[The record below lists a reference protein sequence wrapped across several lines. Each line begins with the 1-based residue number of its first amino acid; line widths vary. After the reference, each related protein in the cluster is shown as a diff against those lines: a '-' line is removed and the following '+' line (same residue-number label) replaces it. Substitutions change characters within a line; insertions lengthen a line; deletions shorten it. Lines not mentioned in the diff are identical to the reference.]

1 MKRKFFLIFLIVL
14 SVSCFSQKELPVTW
28 SFATVN
34 QGKHE
39 AELTFTAIV
48 NDGWHIYSQFID
60 TGGPIPTSFTFTP
73 GKDYDLIG
81 KVIEPKDPVK
91 AFDKAFEMNIT
102 YFSTKVVFVQKIK
115 YAKPGIDIKG
125 TLKFMA
131 CNGEQCIPPEEVE
144 FNFTVK

>member
-1 MKRKFFLIFLIVL
+1 MKRKIILIFLVV
-14 SVSCFSQKELPVTW
+14 VSTNCFCQNVLPVTW

-48 NDGWHIYSQFID
+48 NEGWHIYSQFIEP
-60 TGGPIPTSFTFTP
+60 GGPVPTSFTFTP
-73 GKDYDLIG
+73 GSEYDLEG
-81 KVIEPKDPVK
+81 KVTEPKNPVK

-115 YAKPGIDIKG
+115 YSKPGIVIKG

-131 CNGEQCIPPEEVE
+131 CNGEQCIPPEEVA
-144 FNFTVK
+144 FNFAVK